1 MDAKFAS
8 LAKVEAAGWQEEEVK
23 KKAVVKK
30 KTLPAGAGQDCP
42 RSYWIS
48 RPGSFLVVPSTPC
61 CRDLCRSSEPLVTVA
76 PYNTFI
82 TLS

>member
-30 KTLPAGAGQDCP
+30 KTLPAGAGKHCP
-42 RSYWIS
+42 HSCWNLH
-48 RPGSFLVVPSTPC
+48 PWSFFSVASTY
-61 CRDLCRSSEPLVTVA
+61 LNL
-76 PYNTFI
+76 
-82 TLS
+82 L